1 MTVAFPLPNE
11 VILTQHPTQ
20 QMKSFLKNAFYR
32 SLFFMFFF
40 KVQGQQALHSEYPDT
55 QFWQEYHE
63 AYPVHATASS
73 ANDVR
78 SIAVDKN
85 TNVWIATA
93 AGVFVKKE
101 NQSNWTA
108 IQTEGDSGPAYSVV
122 VDAENAVWFGTWE
135 GVYRFRNEKL
145 ERLSGIEEPVSVL
158 CPAPDGLWAIGPK
171 GIGRF
176 DGQQFVKKDVEI
188 PRSVRDAL
196 TDARGNLWLASDVG
210 LYSINKV
217 GKNRI
222 FRNTDALLS
231 AYIKGVA
238 FDEQKRIWAGGL
250 GGVSVLEDG
259 KKIRTITPAEGLPTV
274 YVTCVKTAPDGTMW
288 VGTEKGVVRY
298 YSNGTQSLRFT
309 RRWLLDDHVVDIDF
323 DQNGNAWIATKK
335 GVSVIK
341 RQKMTL
347 AQKNDYFHDVLL
359 KRHIRAPWIAGQCRL
374 EKAGDLTTWQPED
387 DDNDGEYTGNYLAM
401 ECFRYASTQSP
412 DAKENAKKAFGF
424 LKLLQEVTDTEGFFA
439 RTIVPADWKHEL
451 HDTNRTFT
459 PPQLAD
465 ELVKEPRFKPVEVRW
480 RKSKDGQWLWK
491 GDTSS
496 DEMCG
501 HMFGYYFYYELVAD
515 DAEKAVVRRHVA
527 RIVDYLIKHNY
538 NFVDIDGKATR
549 WSVWSPDQLNRDPE
563 WAPDKNQ
570 NSMELLGFLK
580 LAHHMTGDEKYQ
592 REYLRLIEKE
602 HYLENM
608 AQVIHQNP
616 AWFIYFDVVLQAYIY
631 PILLHCEKD
640 PKRLAFYQKHMDEW
654 FEKRKGDHNPLINFI
669 YCYSRNKKVE
679 LANSVDFLIDTPL
692 DLIDWPIDHTQRE
705 DLKIVRTPVLEDEQ
719 VNILQPASLRMTV
732 RWDKNPWTA
741 AGGDP
746 HREREPVFWQLPYWM
761 GRYLGMIR

>member
-1 MTVAFPLPNE
+1 MR
-11 VILTQHPTQ
+11 
-20 QMKSFLKNAFYR
+20 SFLLKSVLTLLLFSVHPYGNGQSQPLSLYR
-32 SLFFMFFF
+32 
-40 KVQGQQALHSEYPDT
+40 DT
-55 QFWQEYHE
+55 AFWQEFHE
-63 AYPVHATASS
+63 VYPVDPTSPTS
-73 ANDVR
+73 NEVR
-78 SIAVDKN
+78 SIAVDQKGR
-85 TNVWIATA
+85 VWIAAA
-93 AGVFVKKE
+93 AGMFVKKE
-101 NQSNWTA
+101 GQSAWIPLPTDTGN
-108 IQTEGDSGPAYSVV
+108 GPAFTVAL
-122 VDAENAVWFGTWE
+122 DTQNTAWFGTWE
-135 GVYRFRNEKL
+135 GVYRVTKDQL
-145 ERLSGIEEPVSVL
+145 ERIPGVEAPISVL
-158 CPAPDGLWAIGPK
+158 CLTQAGIVAIGPK
-171 GIGRF
+171 GMWRF
-176 DGQQFVKKDVEI
+176 DGQRFVKRPVEI
-188 PRSVRDAL
+188 PRSVRDAV
-196 TDARGNLWLASDVG
+196 TDADENLWLSTDVG
-210 LYSINKV
+210 LYCINKV
-217 GKNRI
+217 EKTRI
-222 FRNTDALLS
+222 FRNTNELLS
-231 AYIKGVA
+231 GYIKGSA
-238 FDEQKRIWAGGL
+238 LDTQQHLWAGGL
-250 GGVSVLEDG
+250 GGVSLLQKG
-259 KKIRTITPAEGLPTV
+259 KKVRTITPANGLPTV
-274 YVTCVKTAPDGTMW
+274 YVTCVKAAPDGTMW

-298 YSNGTQSLRFT
+298 YRDGTHSLRFT
-309 RRWLLDDHVVDIDF
+309 RRWLLDDHVVDMDF

-335 GVSVIK
+335 GVSAIK
-341 RQKMTL
+341 RKKMTL
-347 AQKNDYFHDVLL
+347 AQKNDYFHEVLL
-359 KRHIRAPWIAGQCRL
+359 QRHIRAPWIAGQCRL
-374 EKAGDLTTWQPED
+374 EKAGDLSTWHPED

-401 ECFRYASTQSP
+401 ECFRYAATQSP
-412 DAKENAKKAFGF
+412 DAKANAKKAFDF
-424 LKLLQEVTDTEGFFA
+424 LKLLQEVTGTEGFFA
-439 RTIVPADWKHEL
+439 RTIVPTDWKYEL
-451 HDTNRTFT
+451 HDENRTFT

-480 RKSKDGQWLWK
+480 RKSNDGQWLWK

-515 DAEKAVVRRHVA
+515 EAEKAVVRKHVA

-580 LAHHMTGDEKYQ
+580 LAHHMTRDEKYQ

-608 AQVIHQNP
+608 AQVVHQNP

-631 PILLHCEKD
+631 PILLKCEKD

-679 LANSVDFLIDTPL
+679 LAHSVDFLVDTPL

-705 DLKIVRTPVLEDEQ
+705 DLKIVRTPVLEDQQ